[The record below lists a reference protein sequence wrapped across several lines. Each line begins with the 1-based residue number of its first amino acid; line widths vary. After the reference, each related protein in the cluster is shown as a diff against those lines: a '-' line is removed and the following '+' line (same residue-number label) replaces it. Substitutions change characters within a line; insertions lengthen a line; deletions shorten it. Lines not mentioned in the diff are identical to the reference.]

1 MKRLIEKRKDVKIYI
16 YNDSWQDLK
25 RIGKITRF
33 EETRI
38 DDKIWRDKDR
48 WQDLKRQ
55 G

>member
-1 MKRLIEKRKDVKIYI
+1 MKRFIEKKKDVKIYM

-38 DDKIWRDKDR
+38 NDKIRSDYDR
-48 WQDLKRQ
+48 GQNW
-55 G
+55 